1 MVYDVLDMIYQHIM
15 SIFCMEK
22 ENISNFGNDICSIEI
37 VSLFFEPFFVPGSHF
52 ATAQWTSVLHDIVWG
67 GICRDSAEICL
78 YCHAEGHER
87 SDQWESKDET
97 NCHAIMSSSLA
108 CRQSEHIRTSQNF
121 KEDVSHPMFEHH
133 LHDYHTQYVP
143 LQHFTKRKH
152 YLLPVHVTGPSFWLH
167 SLRPRHQLL
176 LIIAFRCI
184 LWPWFHD
191 ISWFFFNFFLLQ

>member
-22 ENISNFGNDICSIEI
+22 ENISTFGNDICSIEI
-37 VSLFFEPFFVPGSHF
+37 VSLFFEPFLVPGSHF
-52 ATAQWTSVLHDIVWG
+52 ATQWTSVLHDIVWG

-121 KEDVSHPMFEHH
+121 KEDVSHSMFEHH
-133 LHDYHTQYVP
+133 LHHCHTQYLDKTKTLLTSRACHRPVILVAFPQAKASTSLDHCLP
-143 LQHFTKRKH
+143 LHFMTM
-152 YLLPVHVTGPSFWLH
+152 
-167 SLRPRHQLL
+167 
-176 LIIAFRCI
+176 
-184 LWPWFHD
+184 

>member
-1 MVYDVLDMIYQHIM
+1 MVYDVLDMIYQNIM

-22 ENISNFGNDICSIEI
+22 DNISNFGDDICSIEI
-37 VSLFFEPFFVPGSHF
+37 VSLFFEPFLVPGSHF

-108 CRQSEHIRTSQNF
+108 CRQSERHKTSRKMFLTRCSSITCMITIHNTYLYKILQSENTTYF
-121 KEDVSHPMFEHH
+121 PCVS
-133 LHDYHTQYVP
+133 
-143 LQHFTKRKH
+143 
-152 YLLPVHVTGPSFWLH
+152 
-167 SLRPRHQLL
+167 LL

-191 ISWFFFNFFLLQ
+191 SFSISFCYSSHSSDF